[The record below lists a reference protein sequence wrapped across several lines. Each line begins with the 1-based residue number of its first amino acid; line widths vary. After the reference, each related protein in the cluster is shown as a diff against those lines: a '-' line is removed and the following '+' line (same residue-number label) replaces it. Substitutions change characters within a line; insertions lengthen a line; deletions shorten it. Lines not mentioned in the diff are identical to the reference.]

1 MKPETANKILAPM
14 CAVFVILTAILI
26 DGIRQG
32 GRQEKVLQN
41 KCDSLVKV
49 CDSVSSELYYYE
61 NELNRYQIAYKIFLE
76 RNPKSASQYGTII
89 SDETE

>member
-1 MKPETANKILAPM
+1 M
-14 CAVFVILTAILI
+14 CAVFVILTATLI
-26 DGIRQG
+26 DGVKQG
-32 GRQEKVLQN
+32 GKQEN
-41 KCDSLVKV
+41 RCDSLVKV

-76 RNPKSASQYGTII
+76 RNPKAASQYGTII

>member
-1 MKPETANKILAPM
+1 M
-14 CAVFVILTAILI
+14 CAVFVILTATLI
-26 DGIRQG
+26 DGVKQG
-32 GRQEKVLQN
+32 GKQERLLTN
-41 KCDSLVKV
+41 RCDSLVKV

-76 RNPKSASQYGTII
+76 RNPKAASQYGTII

>member
-1 MKPETANKILAPM
+1 M

-26 DGIRQG
+26 DGIGQG

-49 CDSVSSELYYYE
+49 CDSVLYYYE

-76 RNPKSASQYGTII
+76 RNPKAASQYGTII

>member
-1 MKPETANKILAPM
+1 M

-26 DGIRQG
+26 DGISQG

-49 CDSVSSELYYYE
+49 CDELYYYE

-76 RNPKSASQYGTII
+76 RNPKAASQYGTII